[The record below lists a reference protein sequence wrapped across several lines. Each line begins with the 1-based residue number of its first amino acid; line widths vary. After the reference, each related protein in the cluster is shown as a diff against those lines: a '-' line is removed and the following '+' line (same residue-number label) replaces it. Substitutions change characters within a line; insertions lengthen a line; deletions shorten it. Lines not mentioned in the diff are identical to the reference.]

1 MTYEIKLPQFEGP
14 FDLLLFFVERDEL
27 DIQDISITKIT
38 DDFLAYLNQMQAMN
52 IELASE
58 FILMAATLMR
68 IKAKMLLPRPELDA
82 EGNEID
88 LRKDLIQKLIEYK
101 KYKAILADFYQLE
114 EERFKQEKRGHVA
127 IELNQIV
134 EKSANTGD
142 ELESVDLYKLM
153 LVFERVMR
161 RFQNQSDTT
170 IHTIQKYP
178 YTIEEQKE
186 FILHLL
192 SSKNNLAFDEFLEL
206 SENRVQLIYN
216 FLAMLEL
223 LQLQSID
230 IKLGLGYNN
239 FWLKLKKTV

>member
-1 MTYEIKLPQFEGP
+1 MSYDIKIPQFEGP

-27 DIQDISITKIT
+27 DIHDISITKIT
-38 DDFLAYLNQMQAMN
+38 DDFLAYIKQMQYMN

-101 KYKAILADFYQLE
+101 KYKAVLAEFYQLE
-114 EERFKQEKRGHVA
+114 EERLMQEKRGHIA
-127 IELNQIV
+127 FELKQIV
-134 EKSANTGD
+134 EKSTTGD

-153 LVFERVMR
+153 LVFDKVMR
-161 RFQNQSDTT
+161 KFQNQSIDVV
-170 IHTIQKYP
+170 HTIQQYP

-186 FILHLL
+186 YIIGIL
-192 SSKNNLAFDEFLEL
+192 SSNKKLEFVALLEL
-206 SENRVQLIYN
+206 SVNRVHLVYN
-216 FLAMLEL
+216 FLAILEL
-223 LQLQSID
+223 LQQQYIN
-230 IKLGLGYNN
+230 INVGIGYNN
-239 FWLKLKKTV
+239 FWLSIKKTS